1 MMFNRKTLFFLIFVF
16 GVFALLFFFMISYSF
31 LPGFAEKKI
40 REIITRTEG
49 FDNFNIHINR
59 IGLSGSDITGI
70 TTGKTLFIDW
80 VHLDYSFE
88 SLLNRRIKTLLI
100 SGVHINARIDDS
112 GLILHDFQNSASS
125 SNFSPPPSPSLE
137 NGLPLEKIEDWLGV
151 FLNLPFMPEKIVVQN
166 GILNLNVKGRKK
178 SLPFEAGF
186 SVRKK
191 QSRGRAEASFSCNLD
206 EPVTLAASHGNGV
219 NTRIKAVHCV
229 LESKY
234 FDMNGN
240 ISAQA
245 NNAPLIRAKGGFSL
259 EISESRDPLHGN
271 QEPVNFHFNFSADA
285 NASGQ
290 WQVVLNR
297 EKKADIKSKHP
308 ICLSFFE
315 GSEICLDRP
324 FLEIKAKGAD
334 LKGDL
339 EMTAGCSGIAAIHSD
354 TRVNILSPEIKAHG
368 RFDVNSQDSSGE
380 LKFNIVSSDFRI
392 SSPFFDING
401 PGIKVPGS
409 ISVSADFLYILK
421 VFPAFYGASAEFEAY
436 SAGIENME
444 FELPLTFPFSGRTE
458 KGRFSA
464 SKLMFKNENFGQVK
478 GTIQQKHGFL
488 LVDGQADITGMF
500 ISPEKSVGI
509 GFSSRADLFTLEK
522 PLSVVLTYKID
533 EQKIFSES
541 LKQKFYNSDMRF
553 DFITSSRGRMDFS
566 NGRTTGRLI
575 ADVSKGSVFLDQQNL
590 SVQGI
595 NTQVEIRD
603 IFSFQSAPGQKLTVE
618 QIDIN
623 DIHISDAEVVYNIE
637 SDRSFL
643 IESCR
648 FKWCQGMVSTGS
660 LRIDSQKDEY
670 ALDLYCDRLR
680 LSEILKEIGAFQ
692 AEGQG
697 SLNGKIPLSYNKG
710 RFEFNNGFLYS
721 TPGQGGTIRIMGT
734 DILTSGV
741 PGDSVQFS
749 QLELAGEALKNYTY
763 KWAKLNLN
771 TIGDDLVVNMKFDGK
786 PERPLPFVYKK
797 EVNRFV
803 RVDDA
808 HPGSHFQGI
817 AIDVNLKLP
826 LNRVLKFGTS
836 LNQML
841 DRGP

>member
-1 MMFNRKTLFFLIFVF
+1 MIFNRKTLFYLLFVF
-16 GVFALLFFFMISYSF
+16 FALLFFFMICCGF

-40 REIITRTEG
+40 REIITRTQG

-59 IGLSGSDITGI
+59 IGLSGCDITGI

-80 VHLDYSFE
+80 VHLDYSPE

-100 SGVHINARIDDS
+100 SGVHINAGIDDS
-112 GLILHDFQNSASS
+112 GLILHDFQNTASS
-125 SNFSPPPSPSLE
+125 SSFSPPSSSSKE
-137 NGLPLEKIEDWLGV
+137 NGLPLEKIEDRLGV
-151 FLNLPFMPEKIVVQN
+151 LLNLPFMPEKIVVQN

-178 SLPFEAGF
+178 PLPFEASF
-186 SVRKK
+186 SVRKR
-191 QSRGRAEASFSCNLD
+191 QSRGRAEAFFSCTLD
-206 EPVTLAASHGNGV
+206 EPVTLASFHGNSV
-219 NTRIKAVHCV
+219 NTRFKAVHCF

-240 ISAQA
+240 NSTQA
-245 NNAPLIRAKGGFSL
+245 NNSPLIRAKGGFSM
-259 EISESRDPLHGN
+259 EIFENPESMHVNL
-271 QEPVNFHFNFSADA
+271 EPVNIQFNFSADA
-285 NASGQ
+285 STSGQ
-290 WQVVLNR
+290 WQAVLNW
-297 EKKADIKSKHP
+297 EKKADINTKHP
-308 ICLSFFE
+308 ICLSFFK
-315 GSEICLDRP
+315 GSEICLDTP

-339 EMTAGCSGIAAIHSD
+339 EITAGCSGIAAIQSD
-354 TRVNILSPEIKAHG
+354 TRVNFLSPEIKGHG
-368 RFDVNSQDSSGE
+368 RFDLNSQDSPGE

-392 SSPFFDING
+392 RSPFFEFKG
-401 PGIKVPGS
+401 PGIRVPGS
-409 ISVSADFLYILK
+409 VCVSSDFSHILK

-444 FELPLTFPFSGRTE
+444 FELPLTFPPKGETE

-464 SKLMFKNENFGQVK
+464 SKLTLKNENFGQIT
-478 GTIQQKHGFL
+478 GTIQQIDGLFL
-488 LVDGQADITGMF
+488 VNGLADITGMF
-500 ISPEKSVGI
+500 ISPEKSVSFN
-509 GFSSRADLFTLEK
+509 FSSRADLLTADN
-522 PLSVVLTYKID
+522 PLKVALTFKTDKQRISSDVLKR
-533 EQKIFSES
+533 
-541 LKQKFYNSDMRF
+541 KFYNSDMKF
-553 DFITSSRGRMDFS
+553 EFITSSQGRVDIT
-566 NGRTTGRLI
+566 NGRTTGRLTF
-575 ADVSKGSVFLDQQNL
+575 DLSGGSVFLDQENL
-590 SVQGI
+590 SIQGI
-595 NTQVEIRD
+595 DTQVQIRN
-603 IFSFQSAPGQKLTVE
+603 IFALQSGPGQKLSVD

-623 DIHISDAEVVYNIE
+623 DIHITDALVVYNIE

-648 FKWCQGMVSTGS
+648 FKWCQGTVSTGS

-710 RFEFNNGFLYS
+710 RLEFSNGFLYS

-734 DILTSGV
+734 DILTSGI

-771 TIGDDLVVNMKFDGK
+771 TIEDDLVVNMKFDGK
-786 PERPLPFVYKK
+786 PEKNLPFVYKK

-803 RVDDA
+803 RVDEA

-841 DRGP
+841 D

>member
-1 MMFNRKTLFFLIFVF
+1 
-16 GVFALLFFFMISYSF
+16 MISYSF

-59 IGLSGSDITGI
+59 IGLSGCDITGI

-88 SLLNRRIKTLLI
+88 SLLNKRIKTLLV
-100 SGVHINARIDDS
+100 SGVHINAGIDDS
-112 GLILHDFQNSASS
+112 GLILHDFQNTASS
-125 SNFSPPPSPSLE
+125 SNFLNPPSSSLE
-137 NGLPLEKIEDWLGV
+137 NKLPLEKLEDQLGAL
-151 FLNLPFMPEKIVVQN
+151 LNLPFMPEKIVVQN

-178 SLPFEAGF
+178 SIPFEASF
-186 SVRKK
+186 SVRKR
-191 QSRGRAEASFSCNLD
+191 QSRGRAEASFSCTLD
-206 EPVTLAASHGNGV
+206 EPVTLAASHGDGV
-219 NTRIKAVHCV
+219 NTRIKEAHCF

-240 ISAQA
+240 NSAQA
-245 NNAPLIRAKGGFSL
+245 NNSSLIRAKGGFSMEIL
-259 EISESRDPLHGN
+259 ENPESMHVN
-271 QEPVNFHFNFSADA
+271 QEPVNIQFNFSADA
-285 NASGQ
+285 TASGR
-290 WQVVLNR
+290 WQAVLNSE
-297 EKKADIKSKHP
+297 EKVDIKSTPP

-315 GSEICLDRP
+315 GSDICLDTP

-339 EMTAGCSGIAAIHSD
+339 EMTAGFSGVTVQHSD
-354 TRVNILSPEIKAHG
+354 TLARILSPEIKGHG
-368 RFDVNSQDSSGE
+368 SFDVNSQDSPGE
-380 LKFNIVSSDFRI
+380 FKFNIVSSDFRI
-392 SSPFFDING
+392 SSPFFEFKG
-401 PGIKVPGS
+401 PGVRIPGS
-409 ISVSADFLYILK
+409 VCVSADFSHILK

-436 SAGIENME
+436 SAGIENIE
-444 FELPLTFPFSGRTE
+444 FKLPLTFPPKGETK

-464 SKLMFKNENFGQVK
+464 SKLMFKNENFGQIT
-478 GTIQQKHGFL
+478 GTIQQKKGLFL
-488 LVDGQADITGMF
+488 VNGLADITGMF
-500 ISPEKSVGI
+500 TSPEKSLSLN
-509 GFSSRADLFTLEK
+509 FSSRADLLTEDT
-522 PLSVVLTYKID
+522 PLSGFLTFKTDKQRISSDVLKR
-533 EQKIFSES
+533 
-541 LKQKFYNSDMRF
+541 KFYNSDMKF
-553 DFITSSRGRMDFS
+553 EFITASQGRVDVT
-566 NGRTTGRLI
+566 NGRTTGRLTI
-575 ADVSKGSVFLDQQNL
+575 DLSGGSLFLDQENL

-595 NTQVEIRD
+595 DTQVQIRD
-603 IFSFQSAPGQKLTVE
+603 IFALQSTPGQKLTVD

-623 DIHISDAEVVYNIE
+623 DIHIADAEVVYNIE
-637 SDRSFL
+637 SDRSLL

-710 RFEFNNGFLYS
+710 RLEFNNGFLYS

-734 DILTSGV
+734 DILTSGI

-786 PERPLPFVYKK
+786 PESNLPFVYKK
-797 EVNRFV
+797 EVSRFV

-841 DRGP
+841 ENTP